1 MQKHEITEYQK
12 HALPYPRSR
21 YRTYAPSD
29 GSRDATYQAHVR
41 CTAATNR
48 GYRQEPRHCGGV
60 RASMRTAGQRR
71 AQGRTRKQQGES
83 TAEWQQ
89 GSPSLER
96 SLTTTDISAPRRSS
110 QRPPCQ
116 CLLMSITA
124 HTHICARRPQGECS
138 QHERPTCRQTIRG
151 TRLAKG
157 LLQACRRDP
166 LCCSLVLPHG
176 KSGFTLFRLIAQ
188 EGRKQAFRLQL
199 GSSACIHPKVPRNRN
214 YSQKVKLRIYP
225 WAAPIQPLQ
234 ADRSQSSRLMVGEL
248 HENCGST

>member
-21 YRTYAPSD
+21 YRTYTPSD
-29 GSRDATYQAHVR
+29 GTRDATYQAHVR

-71 AQGRTRKQQGES
+71 AQGRTRRQQGES

-124 HTHICARRPQGECS
+124 HTHTYAHAGHKVSAHSMRGRRAGRPLVGPGLLRACCRHAGAIRCAAASCSRTESRASPCFASSRRKEGSRLFDCNSGRRRALLRHQNFRVT
-138 QHERPTCRQTIRG
+138 ERVEITLTPGPHQFDRCRQTGIS
-151 TRLAKG
+151 
-157 LLQACRRDP
+157 Q
-166 LCCSLVLPHG
+166 V
-176 KSGFTLFRLIAQ
+176 
-188 EGRKQAFRLQL
+188 
-199 GSSACIHPKVPRNRN
+199 GSWWESCTKIVKV
-214 YSQKVKLRIYP
+214 
-225 WAAPIQPLQ
+225 
-234 ADRSQSSRLMVGEL
+234 
-248 HENCGST
+248 